1 MKTFRIVPVILLAL
15 GVAGCATAP
24 KPEAPEGLYNV
35 FAQAY
40 VGFERCALLGYISP
54 EIAAKGQQAGLK
66 ILNQYSFNSAT
77 VTDQVNKAKEFADPS
92 KEYCLSNELSLRRT
106 EQFTAQVQP
115 QTHQQA
121 PQNYMPVVPHQTH
134 CNRVGT
140 QTLCTTF

>member
-1 MKTFRIVPVILLAL
+1 MKTFRILPLILVSLGVVGCAVPV
-15 GVAGCATAP
+15 
-24 KPEAPEGLYNV
+24 KPEAPEGLYTA

-66 ILNQYSFNSAT
+66 ILNQYSFNSNT
-77 VTDQVNKAKEFADPS
+77 VSEQVNKAKEFTDPS
-92 KEYCLSNELSLRRT
+92 KEFCLSNELSLRRT
-106 EQFTAQVQP
+106 EQFTAQTQNQVQ
-115 QTHQQA
+115 QT
-121 PQNYMPVVPHQTH
+121 PQNYMPVIPHQTH

>member
-1 MKTFRIVPVILLAL
+1 MKTFRILPVILLAL
-15 GVAGCATAP
+15 GVVGCAVTP
-24 KPEAPEGLYNV
+24 KPEAPEGLYTS

-66 ILNQYSFNSAT
+66 IQNQYSFNSVI
-77 VTDQVNKAKEFADPS
+77 VTEQVNKAKEFADPS
-92 KEYCLSNELSLRRT
+92 KDFCLSNELALRRT
-106 EQFTAQVQP
+106 EQATVQVQP
-115 QTHQQA
+115 QTS
-121 PQNYMPVVPHQTH
+121 QNYMPVVPHQTH